1 MVTKMR
7 YNRFERAR
15 IIGAR
20 ALQVS
25 LGAPILVKVP
35 KEMIDPIRISML
47 EFEKG
52 VIPITVRRVDSIREE
67 GEIVERP
74 EVEIIPDLEEA
85 RVKALEKAEKA
96 AQTVTPE
103 ELEVLK
109 REKDKGKE
117 EPIDT
122 TVIKAIKDKGKD
134 EKAEDEKAEEE
145 DTVEEEDDTGL

>member
-20 ALQVS
+20 ALQIS

-35 KEMIDPIRISML
+35 KEMIDPITIAML

-52 VIPITVRRVDSIREE
+52 TIPITVRRVDSIREE
-67 GEIVERP
+67 GEVVERP
-74 EVEIIPDLEEA
+74 TQEVEPELEEA
-85 RVKALEKAEKA
+85 REKALETAEKA
-96 AQTVTPE
+96 SQTLSPE
-103 ELEVLK
+103 EIEAMK
-109 REKDKGKE
+109 REKEKTEE

-122 TVIKAIKDKGKD
+122 SP
-134 EKAEDEKAEEE
+134 
-145 DTVEEEDDTGL
+145 L

>member
-52 VIPITVRRVDSIREE
+52 VIPITVKRVDSIRDE
-67 GEIVERP
+67 GEVVERP
-74 EVEIIPDLEEA
+74 TVELTPDLEEA
-85 RVKALEKAEKA
+85 REKALEKAEKA
-96 AQTVTPE
+96 AQTITPE

-117 EPIDT
+117 EPIDVS
-122 TVIKAIKDKGKD
+122 VIKGGKDKA
-134 EKAEDEKAEEE
+134 EKVEDKKAEEE
-145 DTVEEEDDTGL
+145 EEEVEDDTGL

>member
-35 KEMIDPIRISML
+35 KEMVDPIRISML

-52 VIPITVRRVDSIREE
+52 VIPITVRRVDSVREE

-74 EVEIIPDLEEA
+74 EVELPPDLEEA
-85 RVKALEKAEKA
+85 REKALEKAEKA
-96 AQTVTPE
+96 AQTITPE

-117 EPIDT
+117 EPIDVS
-122 TVIKAIKDKGKD
+122 VIKGIKGKP
-134 EKAEDEKAEEE
+134 EKVEDKKAEEE
-145 DTVEEEDDTGL
+145 EEEVVEDDTGL